1 MLSKV
6 SENLNRIL
14 GILETLKNSRNLTQ
28 NITLI
33 AVSKLQPIES
43 IQEAYNCGHR
53 DFGENYVDELLL
65 KSQALPRD
73 IKWHMIGH
81 IQTNKINKLLAIPNL
96 YCIHTIDSI
105 NLANKIQSKLIQ
117 LNKSLGYFM
126 QINTSGEA
134 SKAGVCPES
143 SKDLFQHIS
152 LNCTNLKFKGLMTI
166 GERGNSEDFQI
177 LNQVRLEL
185 SSHFSLPT
193 PSIELSMGMSGDY
206 EEALL
211 HNSNFI
217 RIGTSIFG
225 ERKP

>member
-1 MLSKV
+1 
-6 SENLNRIL
+6 
-14 GILETLKNSRNLTQ
+14 LEALKNSRNLTQ

-33 AVSKLQPIES
+33 AVSKLQPVES

-53 DFGENYVDELLL
+53 DFGENYVDELVQ
-65 KSQALPRD
+65 KSQVLPQD

-81 IQTNKINKLLAIPNL
+81 VQSNKINKLLTIPNL

-105 NLANKIQSKLIQ
+105 NLANKLQLKLYQISRD
-117 LNKSLGYFM
+117 LEYFL

-134 SKAGVCPES
+134 TKAGVRPEN
-143 SKDLFQHIS
+143 SKDLLHHIS

-166 GERGNSEDFQI
+166 GERGNSEDFLI

-193 PSIELSMGMSGDY
+193 HSIELSMGMSGDY
-206 EEALL
+206 EEALI
-211 HNSNFI
+211 HNSNYI

-225 ERKP
+225 ERKA